1 MMPCSMFE
9 KVILVETV
17 EQARKKEQLLKK
29 NKEAARALLLEVSA
43 IQVYYVT
50 ERKNEFTD

>member
-17 EQARKKEQLLKK
+17 EQTRKKEQLLKK

>member
-9 KVILVETV
+9 KVILVEAV
-17 EQARKKEQLLKK
+17 EQTRKKEQLLKK